1 MKAFQPVSDSG
12 VTLAA
17 TEATANV
24 KLGGQPRTGE
34 FQVRVVNAG
43 PNNARIKFGDKD
55 VIATG
60 DDMFVPV
67 GVVEILTVPGLNDGD
82 RFVAAICSTGTAAL
96 EFHTGAGV

>member
-17 TEATANV
+17 TTASANI

-43 PNNARIKFGDKD
+43 PNNARIRFGDNG
-55 VIATG
+55 VAATG

-67 GVVEILTVPGLNDGD
+67 GVVEILTVPGLDNAD
-82 RFVAAICSTGTAAL
+82 RFVAAICATGTAAL
-96 EFHTGAGV
+96 EFHAGAGV